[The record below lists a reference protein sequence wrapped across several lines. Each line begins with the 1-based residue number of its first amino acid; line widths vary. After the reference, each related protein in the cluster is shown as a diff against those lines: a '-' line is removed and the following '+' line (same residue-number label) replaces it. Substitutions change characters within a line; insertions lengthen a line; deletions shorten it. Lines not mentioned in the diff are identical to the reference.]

1 MQLSTIQL
9 SEIERQVY
17 EFRRSRQKD
26 SKKCLHFLCIFILW
40 MLFVILICSIL
51 CLFNLTFMSEEYH
64 LIEVGE
70 DKNRKLHFLSTFFK
84 EVKFAKQ
91 QLERIAFYIVCLFF
105 AGITPNIGA
114 IWEYMVFW
122 KTFKKYPK
130 KEWATYNLH
139 YMRVIISINMFDE
152 MQDENGKYVDVP
164 KMRTLHETALSE
176 TFYDPNDPY
185 VFKQMMDMAR
195 KRIDIANN
203 NNEEEDPFLYN
214 EEEDPFLYTNIDG
227 IEKKDREEG
236 DKLWEVHCKKL
247 TDQLVNRLSMMCP
260 NSFIAEDHG
269 VHVNSKKYIFGV
281 TYEKNREGLN
291 DKIRILLMQ
300 KSKLEKLVKL
310 DDEEIENI
318 DSVPEEKKKYVEY
331 QKERRK
337 DLRKMYEIY
346 QEKYEG
352 TREGK
357 EPYAL
362 VHHLFL
368 TSIGVPN
375 LVKNKQN

>member
-1 MQLSTIQL
+1 
-9 SEIERQVY
+9 
-17 EFRRSRQKD
+17 
-26 SKKCLHFLCIFILW
+26 
-40 MLFVILICSIL
+40 
-51 CLFNLTFMSEEYH
+51 
-64 LIEVGE
+64 
-70 DKNRKLHFLSTFFK
+70 
-84 EVKFAKQ
+84 
-91 QLERIAFYIVCLFF
+91 
-105 AGITPNIGA
+105 
-114 IWEYMVFW
+114 
-122 KTFKKYPK
+122 
-130 KEWATYNLH
+130 
-139 YMRVIISINMFDE
+139 
-152 MQDENGKYVDVP
+152 
-164 KMRTLHETALSE
+164 
-176 TFYDPNDPY
+176 
-185 VFKQMMDMAR
+185 
-195 KRIDIANN
+195 
-203 NNEEEDPFLYN
+203 
-214 EEEDPFLYTNIDG
+214 
-227 IEKKDREEG
+227 
-236 DKLWEVHCKKL
+236 
-247 TDQLVNRLSMMCP
+247 MMCP